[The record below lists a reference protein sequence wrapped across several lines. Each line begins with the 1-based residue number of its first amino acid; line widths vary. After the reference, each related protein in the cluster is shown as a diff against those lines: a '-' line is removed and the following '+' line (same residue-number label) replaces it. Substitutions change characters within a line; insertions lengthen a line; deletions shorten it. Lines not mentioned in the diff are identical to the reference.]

1 MFRTFADM
9 FKNKDIRKRIF
20 FTLAMLFVFRF
31 GSAITVPGVDV
42 TELIKGMQDSSL
54 FAMINMLGGGGLEQ
68 LSIFAMGVGPY
79 ITASIIIQLLSM
91 DVIPALTELA
101 KGGATGKKQ
110 IDRYTRYLAV
120 VLSFFQAST
129 LVYSFSTQYKTLL
142 VNGSGWA
149 SILYVATLLT
159 AGSMFILWIGDRI
172 SMKGIGNGVS
182 MIIAAGIISRLP
194 YQFTTA
200 WQTLVDPSNS
210 SATFNGI
217 LTFGL
222 YIVSYLLIIVFVV
235 FMQTA
240 ERKIPIQY
248 TSSTVTTRKKDM
260 TYLPLKINSASV
272 IPVIFAS
279 AIMVAPLQICKMV
292 WPAAGWVKTLETYMG
307 MQTPVSLVIYVVL
320 ILLFTFFYTKLQVDP
335 EKIAENLGKSGTY
348 IPGIRPGT
356 ETKEY
361 VNKVLCRITVLG
373 AIGLAFIAVL
383 PHALPLIPGINL
395 PQSMGI
401 GGTGIIIVV
410 GVAMETVKQ
419 IEGRLTQKSYRGF
432 LQR

>member
-9 FKNKDIRKRIF
+9 FKNKDIRNRIF

-42 TELIKGMQDSSL
+42 TELIKGIQDSSL

-91 DVIPALTELA
+91 DVVPALTELA

-129 LVYSFSTQYKTLL
+129 LVYSFSTQYDSLL

-182 MIIAAGIISRLP
+182 MIIAAGIIARLP

-217 LTFGL
+217 LTYGL

-279 AIMVAPLQICKMV
+279 AILAAPLQICKMV
-292 WPAAGWVKTLETYMG
+292 WPAAGWVKTMETYMG
-307 MQTPVSLVIYVVL
+307 MQTPISLVIYVIL
-320 ILLFTFFYTKLQVDP
+320 IFLFTFFYTKLQVDP

>member
-9 FKNKDIRKRIF
+9 FKNKDIRNRIF

-200 WQTLVDPSNS
+200 WQILVDQSNS

>member
-9 FKNKDIRKRIF
+9 FKNKDIRNRIF

-42 TELIKGMQDSSL
+42 TELTNGIQDNSL

-129 LVYSFSTQYKTLL
+129 LVYSFSTQYTTLL

-182 MIIAAGIISRLP
+182 MIIAAGIIARLP

-217 LTFGL
+217 LTYGL

-279 AIMVAPLQICKMV
+279 AILAAPLQICKMV
-292 WPAAGWVKTLETYMG
+292 WPAAGWVKTMETYMG
-307 MQTPVSLVIYVVL
+307 MQTPISLVIYVIL
-320 ILLFTFFYTKLQVDP
+320 IFLFTFFYTKLQVDP

>member
-9 FKNKDIRKRIF
+9 FKNKDIRNRIF

-149 SILYVATLLT
+149 SILDVATLVT
-159 AGSMFILWIGDRI
+159 AGSLFIRWIGDRI

-292 WPAAGWVKTLETYMG
+292 WPAASWVKTLETYMG

>member
-9 FKNKDIRKRIF
+9 FKNKDIRNRIF

-142 VNGSGWA
+142 VNGSGRA

>member
-9 FKNKDIRKRIF
+9 FKNKDIRNRIF
-20 FTLAMLFVFRF
+20 FTLVMLFVFRF

-42 TELIKGMQDSSL
+42 KELTEGIQDSSL

-91 DVIPALTELA
+91 DVVPALTELA

-129 LVYSFSTQYKTLL
+129 LVYSFSTQYDSLL

-149 SILYVATLLT
+149 SVLYVATLLT

-182 MIIAAGIISRLP
+182 MIIAAGIIARLP

-200 WQTLVDPSNS
+200 WQTLVDPSSS

-217 LTFGL
+217 LTYGL
-222 YIVSYLLIIVFVV
+222 YIVCYLLIIVFVV

-307 MQTPVSLVIYVVL
+307 MQTPISLVIYVIL

>member
-9 FKNKDIRKRIF
+9 FKNKDIRNRIF

-292 WPAAGWVKTLETYMG
+292 WAASWVKTLVTYMG

>member
-1 MFRTFADM
+1 
-9 FKNKDIRKRIF
+9 
-20 FTLAMLFVFRF
+20 
-31 GSAITVPGVDV
+31 
-42 TELIKGMQDSSL
+42 
-54 FAMINMLGGGGLEQ
+54 MINMLGGGGLEQ

-91 DVIPALTELA
+91 DVVPALTELA

-129 LVYSFSTQYKTLL
+129 LVYSFSTQYDSLL

-182 MIIAAGIISRLP
+182 MIIAAGIIARLP

-217 LTFGL
+217 LTYGL
-222 YIVSYLLIIVFVV
+222 YIVCYLLIIVFVV

-307 MQTPVSLVIYVVL
+307 MQTPVSLVIYVIL

>member
-1 MFRTFADM
+1 MLKTIISM
-9 FKNKDIRKRIF
+9 FKSKDIRNRIL
-20 FTLAMLFVFRF
+20 FTLAMLFIFRF
-31 GSAITVPGVDV
+31 GAAITVPGVDIS
-42 TELIKGMQDSSL
+42 TMTNAKSNSL
-54 FAMINMLGGGGLEQ
+54 FEMINLLGGGGLEQ
-68 LSIFAMGVGPY
+68 LSVFALGVGPY

-110 IDRYTRYLAV
+110 IDKYTRYLAV
-120 VLSFFQAST
+120 GFFQAST
-129 LVYSFSTQYKTLL
+129 LIYGFSRAYPGLL
-142 VNGSGWA
+142 VEGDGWA
-149 SILYVATLLT
+149 SILYISTVLT
-159 AGSMFILWIGDRI
+159 GGSMFLLWIGDRI
-172 SMKGIGNGVS
+172 SMKGIGNGIS
-182 MIIAAGIISRLP
+182 MIIAAGIIARLP
-194 YQFTTA
+194 HQMITA
-200 WQTLVDPSNS
+200 WETVVDTSSS

-217 LTFGL
+217 LGFAG
-222 YIVSYLLIIVFVV
+222 YILCYLLIIVFVV

-279 AIMVAPLQICKMV
+279 SLMVAPLSIVKMITS
-292 WPAAGWVKTLETYMG
+292 ADWVNTLEYFLG
-307 MQTPVSLVIYVVL
+307 LQTPVSLVIYVVL
-320 ILLFTFFYTKLQVDP
+320 TILFTFFYTQMQVDP
-335 EKIAENLGKSGTY
+335 SKIAENLGKSGTY
-348 IPGIRPGT
+348 IPGIRPGS

-361 VNKVLCRITVLG
+361 INKVLNRITVLG
-373 AIGLAFIAVL
+373 ALGLAFIAVL
-383 PHALPLIPGINL
+383 PHALPLFTSL
-395 PQSMGI
+395 PASMGI

-419 IEGRLTQKSYRGF
+419 IQGRMTQKSYRGF

>member
-9 FKNKDIRKRIF
+9 FKNKDIRNRIF
-20 FTLAMLFVFRF
+20 FTLVMLFVFRF

-42 TELIKGMQDSSL
+42 KELTEGIQDSSL

-91 DVIPALTELA
+91 DVVPALTELA

-129 LVYSFSTQYKTLL
+129 LVYSFSTQYDSLL

-149 SILYVATLLT
+149 SVLYVATLLT

-182 MIIAAGIISRLP
+182 MIIAAGIIARLP

-200 WQTLVDPSNS
+200 WQTLVDPSSS

-217 LTFGL
+217 LTYGL
-222 YIVSYLLIIVFVV
+222 YIVCYLLIIVLVI

-307 MQTPVSLVIYVVL
+307 MQTPVSLVIYVIL

>member
-9 FKNKDIRKRIF
+9 FKNKDIRNRIF

-292 WPAAGWVKTLETYMG
+292 CPAASWVKTLETYMG

>member
-9 FKNKDIRKRIF
+9 FKNKDIRNRIF

-42 TELIKGMQDSSL
+42 TELIKGIQDSSL

-91 DVIPALTELA
+91 DVVPALTELA

-129 LVYSFSTQYKTLL
+129 LVYSFSTQYDSLL

-182 MIIAAGIISRLP
+182 MIIAAGIIARLP

-217 LTFGL
+217 LTYGL
-222 YIVSYLLIIVFVV
+222 YIVCYLLIIVFVV

>member
-9 FKNKDIRKRIF
+9 FKNKDIRNRIF
-20 FTLAMLFVFRF
+20 FTLAMLFVLRF

-42 TELIKGMQDSSL
+42 TELVHGMQDSSL